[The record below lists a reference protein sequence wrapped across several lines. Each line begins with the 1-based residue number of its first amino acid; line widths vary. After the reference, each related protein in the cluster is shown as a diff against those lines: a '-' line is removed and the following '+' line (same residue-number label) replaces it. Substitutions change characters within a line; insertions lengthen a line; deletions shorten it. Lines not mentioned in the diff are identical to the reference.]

1 MGPLPFENDH
11 SAKKLRTISA
21 NVEKLQN
28 QFSANVASIVA
39 IVTDW
44 PHIVGA
50 TLARHT
56 MPELILSRSGRTDGT
71 LKLKIDSSAPALEL
85 QHLTPQLIDKINTYF
100 GYAAVSRIH
109 IVLRPVPEQQAPD
122 KGPAPIPEGARRKLD
137 QRLAFV
143 SDPDLK
149 AALSALGSQ
158 LQELEDQPRG
168 SR

>member
-1 MGPLPFENDH
+1 MAIPR
-11 SAKKLRTISA
+11 KKFRTISA
-21 NVEKLQN
+21 SVEKITKPI
-28 QFSANVASIVA
+28 FGKRGFGEAA

-56 MPELILSRSGRTDGT
+56 IPELISFPRSGRTDGT
-71 LKLKIDSSAPALEL
+71 LKLKIDSSALALEL
-85 QHLTPQLIDKINTYF
+85 QHLAPQLIDKINTYF

-109 IVLRPVPEQQAPD
+109 IVQGPVPEQQAPD

-137 QRLAFV
+137 QRLAYV

-158 LQELEDQPRG
+158 LFNN
-168 SR
+168 

>member
-1 MGPLPFENDH
+1 MTIPRRKFT
-11 SAKKLRTISA
+11 TISA
-21 NVEKLQN
+21 SVEKITKPIFGKRGFQE
-28 QFSANVASIVA
+28 AA

-44 PHIVGA
+44 PHVVGA

-56 MPELILSRSGRTDGT
+56 VPEQISFPRSGRTDGT
-71 LKLKIDSSAPALEL
+71 LKLKIGSSALALEL

-100 GYAAVSRIH
+100 GYSAVGRIQ
-109 IVLRPVPEQQAPD
+109 IVQGTVSEQQPPN
-122 KGPAPIPEGARRKLD
+122 KGPVPIPEDTLRKLD

-158 LQELEDQPRG
+158 LLKN
-168 SR
+168 

>member
-1 MGPLPFENDH
+1 MTIPRRKF
-11 SAKKLRTISA
+11 RTISA
-21 NVEKLQN
+21 SVEKITKPI
-28 QFSANVASIVA
+28 FGKRGFGEAA

-56 MPELILSRSGRTDGT
+56 VPEHISFPRSARTDGT
-71 LKLKIDSSAPALEL
+71 LKLKIDSSALALEL

-100 GYAAVSRIH
+100 GYGAVGRIQ
-109 IVLRPVPEQQAPD
+109 IVQGPVPEQPPPD
-122 KGPAPIPEGARRKLD
+122 KGQAPISQDARRKLD

-158 LQELEDQPRG
+158 LLRN
-168 SR
+168 